1 MSKGVKS
8 NSVGGRKEGRAEESS
23 HAVVSCA
30 CVWMDGWMNVSEREG
45 NSVGVSI
52 GGEETDQ

>member
-1 MSKGVKS
+1 MQLCRV
-8 NSVGGRKEGRAEESS
+8 RAYG
-23 HAVVSCA
+23 
-30 CVWMDGWMNVSEREG
+30 WMDGWMNVSEREG